1 MIYIQLHGFLKVNMS
16 SFMPQSI
23 KFNFVTL
30 GKAATTKNLLL
41 LSIKRVMH
49 TFLISNSTL
58 FKNGDLLHKLL
69 NKFSYLT
76 SDHLI
81 KSYIKSNQLI
91 CQMNMSQINKFN
103 SLRVKNFL
111 KKLIILN
118 RITIK

>member
-16 SFMPQSI
+16 LFMPQSI

>member
-16 SFMPQSI
+16 LFMPQSI

-49 TFLISNSTL
+49 TFLTSNSTL
-58 FKNGDLLHKLL
+58 FKKGDLLHKLL

>member
-16 SFMPQSI
+16 LFMPQSI
-23 KFNFVTL
+23 KFNFVTP

-49 TFLISNSTL
+49 TFLTSNLTL
-58 FKNGDLLHKLL
+58 FKKGDLLHKLL
-69 NKFSYLT
+69 NKFSYLI
-76 SDHLI
+76 SDHPI
-81 KSYIKSNQLI
+81 KSYIKSNRLI
-91 CQMNMSQINKFN
+91 CLMNMSQINKFN